1 MYFLKRNFEYLT
13 YLKRLSIKNV
23 GEMVEK
29 RIEKSEMKEQL
40 HQKKQ
45 KIHKMMPTF
54 VWGISLTTTIIIWQ

>member
-40 HQKKQ
+40 HQKK
-45 KIHKMMPTF
+45 
-54 VWGISLTTTIIIWQ
+54 